1 MANPYELR
9 YSIYN
14 DAKQGLMDK
23 FYNDYEV
30 WSNWQFDTIE
40 PHMAGECP
48 IKQRPTTP
56 THEEVLVE
64 AEKIYS
70 FVQKKD

>member
-14 DAKQGLMDK
+14 DAKQGLMEK

-30 WSNWQFDTIE
+30 WNNWQFDAQA
-40 PHMAGECP
+40 PGDCP
-48 IKQRPTTP
+48 ITKRPEVP
-56 THEEVLVE
+56 THEEVLEE
-64 AEKIYS
+64 AEKIYE
-70 FVQKKD
+70 FVQKKN